1 MILALLAAVGAS
13 ALIAGV
19 PGAQA
24 MLTIVGSVY
33 LLWLGITTLLNPP
46 TLHGVVPEG
55 AGDAAS
61 GAPISSG
68 ASVRATTP
76 ARQFWTGAG
85 ISGLNPKALLT
96 YVVLLPQF
104 TSVDNAWPMMIQL
117 GVLGLIH
124 TFNCVLVYLMV
135 GFSARKVLGTRPAVA
150 RWVSRASGIV
160 MIVIAV
166 TLVGEQVAH
175 WL

>member
-19 PGAQA
+19 PGALA
-24 MLTIVGSVY
+24 TLTIVGSVY

-55 AGDAAS
+55 AGDASVSTSVKAS
-61 GAPISSG
+61 TSAQ
-68 ASVRATTP
+68 
-76 ARQFWTGAG
+76 QFWTGAG

>member
-1 MILALLAAVGAS
+1 M
-13 ALIAGV
+13 
-19 PGAQA
+19 
-24 MLTIVGSVY
+24 
-33 LLWLGITTLLNPP
+33 
-46 TLHGVVPEG
+46 
-55 AGDAAS
+55 
-61 GAPISSG
+61 
-68 ASVRATTP
+68 RATTP

-175 WL
+175 

>member
-1 MILALLAAVGAS
+1 MILTLLAAVGAS

-19 PGAQA
+19 PGALA
-24 MLTIVGSVY
+24 TLTIVGSVY
-33 LLWLGITTLLNPP
+33 LLWLGIATLLNPP

-55 AGDAAS
+55 AGDASVSTSVKAS
-61 GAPISSG
+61 TSAQ
-68 ASVRATTP
+68 
-76 ARQFWTGAG
+76 QFWTGAG

-104 TSVDNAWPMMIQL
+104 TAADNSWPMMIQL